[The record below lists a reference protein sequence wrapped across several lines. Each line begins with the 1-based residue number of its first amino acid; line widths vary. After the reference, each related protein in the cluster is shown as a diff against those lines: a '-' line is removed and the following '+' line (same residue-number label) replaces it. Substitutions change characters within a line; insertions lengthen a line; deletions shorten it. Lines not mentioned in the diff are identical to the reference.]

1 MVSFHNKRLTINIME
16 AADYGKMAKW
26 LINEG
31 YGNELMPLFNKVFAN
46 GKDSMFAIRSLEGMP
61 PAQNLYSSLKDMGLF
76 KPDAV
81 SEEEFNKNIFSS
93 FKSAGGDVYMLG
105 QMGGAYRKKGKG
117 KGKGKRKTSKK
128 GSKKAKKT
136 RRH

>member
-1 MVSFHNKRLTINIME
+1 ME

-31 YGNELMPLFNKVFAN
+31 YGNELLMPLFNKVFAN

-76 KPDAV
+76 KPDAI
-81 SEEEFNKNIFSS
+81 SEEEFNKNLFAA
-93 FKSAGGDVYMLG
+93 FKSAGGHYDMLM

-117 KGKGKRKTSKK
+117 KSKSKSSKK
-128 GSKKAKKT
+128 GSKKGKKT

>member
-1 MVSFHNKRLTINIME
+1 ME

-31 YGNELMPLFNKVFAN
+31 YGNDLLIPVFNKVYAN
-46 GKDSMFAIRSLEGMP
+46 GKDSIMAVRSLDGLP
-61 PAQNLYSSLKDMGLF
+61 PAQNLYSSLKDRGLF

-81 SEEEFNKNIFSS
+81 SEEEFNKDIFAA
-93 FKSAGGDVYMLG
+93 FKSAGGDVYMFE

-117 KGKGKRKTSKK
+117 KGKRKSSKKAKRKTSKK
-128 GSKKAKKT
+128 VKKAKGKKT

>member
-1 MVSFHNKRLTINIME
+1 ME

-31 YGNELMPLFNKVFAN
+31 YGNGLLIPLFNKVFAN
-46 GKDSMFAIRSLEGMP
+46 GKDSIMAIRDLEGMP

-81 SEEEFNKNIFSS
+81 SEEEFNKNLFAA
-93 FKSAGGDVYMLG
+93 FKSAGGDVYMFE

-117 KGKGKRKTSKK
+117 KRK
-128 GSKKAKKT
+128 GSKKVKKAKGKKT